1 MSTSAHETPL
11 PADRTPILT
20 IDGHTATLQFCRPSQ
35 HNRIDPDDLAVLM
48 DAFET
53 IDRHPELRALVVTG
67 TGSKTFSSGY
77 TLQSV
82 HTLAANGITFGMVID
97 RLEDLSIPTVCA
109 LNGSVYGGAT
119 DVALACDFRVG
130 VTGSRLVMPATRI
143 GLHYYP
149 GGMRRY
155 VERLGAD
162 TAKRLF
168 LLGQPVPADMLERL
182 GYLHERVAPEEL
194 AGRVSAIVEQITAG
208 APTVMRSMKRHI
220 NAIARGIYDEAAI
233 QEAYIRSMRSEDLQE
248 GLAALKEKRPPQF
261 TGR

>member
-1 MSTSAHETPL
+1 MSQSASETPL
-11 PADRTPILT
+11 SDDRTPILT
-20 IDGHTATLQFCRPSQ
+20 ISGHTATLQFCRPSQ
-35 HNRIDPDDLAVLM
+35 HNRIDPDDLGVLM
-48 DAFET
+48 AAFDT
-53 IDRHPELRALVVTG
+53 IDRTTDLRVLMVTG

-77 TLQSV
+77 TLQAV
-82 HTLAANGITFGMVID
+82 HTLAADGITFGMVVD

-119 DVALACDFRVG
+119 DIALACDFRIG

-162 TAKRLF
+162 TARRLF
-168 LLGQPVPADMLERL
+168 LLGQPVAADMLERL
-182 GYLHERVAPEEL
+182 GYLHELVAPEHL
-194 AGRVSAIVEQITAG
+194 AERVEAVMQQLAAG

-220 NAIARGIYDEAAI
+220 NAIGRGIYDEAAI
-233 QEAYIRSMRSEDLQE
+233 QEAYLRSMRSDDLQE
-248 GLAALKEKRPPQF
+248 GLAALKEKRPPRF
-261 TGR
+261 TGQ